1 MIGSTDATLPI
12 LIILLHAE
20 SIVTQT
26 EAFSYGTFHHIGS
39 YIGIGITKLFATKQ
53 TAMIINH
60 DRHFSEKA

>member
-26 EAFSYGTFHHIGS
+26 EAFSYGTFH